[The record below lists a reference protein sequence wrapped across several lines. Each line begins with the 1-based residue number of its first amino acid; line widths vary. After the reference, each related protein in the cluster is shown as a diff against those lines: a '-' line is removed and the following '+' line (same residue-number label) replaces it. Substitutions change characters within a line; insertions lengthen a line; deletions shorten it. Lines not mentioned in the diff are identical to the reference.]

1 MRLGP
6 LIVLGSIESGKKDSI
21 MLKKTVN
28 KAKAA
33 AKKAVKKAR
42 AAASRAKKVSKKYHA
57 QK

>member
-1 MRLGP
+1 
-6 LIVLGSIESGKKDSI
+6 

-42 AAASRAKKVSKKYHA
+42 AAVSRAKKVSKKYHA

>member
-1 MRLGP
+1 
-6 LIVLGSIESGKKDSI
+6 

-42 AAASRAKKVSKKYHA
+42 AAVARAKKVSKKYHSS
-57 QK
+57 K